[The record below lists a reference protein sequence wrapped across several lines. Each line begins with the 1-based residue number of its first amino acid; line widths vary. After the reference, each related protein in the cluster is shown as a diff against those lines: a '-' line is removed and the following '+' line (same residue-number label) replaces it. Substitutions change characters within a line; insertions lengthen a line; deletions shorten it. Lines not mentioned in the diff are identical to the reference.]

1 MLRWFKVKVRGIVLV
16 SVFIASNAAFAEAP
30 STLNYQGYLQK
41 TTAGIFGATTVP
53 VDGVRSISFK
63 IYDVDQA
70 GVALWSSTK
79 TVEVNDG
86 IYSVILG
93 DDVSLTNLNFDKP
106 YYLGLTV
113 GSDSEMTP
121 RLSLASAPY
130 AIQAKRTEKVGFLE
144 AGKWCSSDGTVVN
157 CTQDTPA
164 GTPGPAGPQGL
175 TGATGAIGPAG
186 PQGLTGA
193 TGAAGADATLNAD
206 LTTIAS
212 LACTNDQI
220 IKRVAGNWACA
231 DESASGGA
239 SLAAPLVPTGG
250 TPTLTNCENGSVVG
264 TGTAGIVSF
273 SALQTTP
280 RCTLN
285 LGVVYPNGVVC
296 SLTGENG
303 TSDAN
308 FGDLGPLVA
317 IQSTAISASDTSVTF
332 NAVVILS
339 PPSPGID
346 FGFFPN
352 DKVHYICM
360 GY

>member
-1 MLRWFKVKVRGIVLV
+1 M
-16 SVFIASNAAFAEAP
+16 
-30 STLNYQGYLQK
+30 
-41 TTAGIFGATTVP
+41 
-53 VDGVRSISFK
+53 
-63 IYDVDQA
+63 
-70 GVALWSSTK
+70 
-79 TVEVNDG
+79 
-86 IYSVILG
+86 
-93 DDVSLTNLNFDKP
+93 
-106 YYLGLTV
+106 
-113 GSDSEMTP
+113 
-121 RLSLASAPY
+121 
-130 AIQAKRTEKVGFLE
+130 
-144 AGKWCSSDGTVVN
+144 
-157 CTQDTPA
+157 
-164 GTPGPAGPQGL
+164 
-175 TGATGAIGPAG
+175 
-186 PQGLTGA
+186 
-193 TGAAGADATLNAD
+193 
-206 LTTIAS
+206 
-212 LACTNDQI
+212 
-220 IKRVAGNWACA
+220 AGNWACA